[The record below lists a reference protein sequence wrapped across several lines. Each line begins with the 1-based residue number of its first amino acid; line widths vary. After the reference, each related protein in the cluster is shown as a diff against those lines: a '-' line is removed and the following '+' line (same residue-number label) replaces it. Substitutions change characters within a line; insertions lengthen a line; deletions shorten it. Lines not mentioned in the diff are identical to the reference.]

1 MARQG
6 NKTLQIQILEEKR
19 ATEQI
24 WESKGRLLPDISA
37 GVAYSYYF
45 DRQNIFLPG
54 SFAGTNK
61 AVQEVAVGGRNAFNG
76 FVSLY
81 QPVMDLGLHRLTEA
95 SRINE
100 KSRLKR
106 PKT

>member
-6 NKTLQIQILEEKR
+6 NKTLQIQILEENELLNKY
-19 ATEQI
+19 
-24 WESKGRLLPDISA
+24 GRVKVDFTRYISRSSLFILLRQTKYISA
-37 GVAYSYYF
+37 
-45 DRQNIFLPG
+45 G

-106 PKT
+106 PKI